1 MILSISYNAT
11 IGQINKSIIKQIM
24 KNLEKLA
31 KTFNLEEYVDYKI
44 ENGSIYIIQYDNF
57 DRKFWLYFGNTTMYR
72 KNYIE
77 MFKDIAQELKN
88 NN

>member
-11 IGQINKSIIKQIM
+11 IRQINKSITKQIM

-57 DRKFWLYFGNTTMYR
+57 GRKFWLYFGNTIMYR
-72 KNYIE
+72 KNYVE
-77 MFKDIAQELKN
+77 MFKDISQELKN